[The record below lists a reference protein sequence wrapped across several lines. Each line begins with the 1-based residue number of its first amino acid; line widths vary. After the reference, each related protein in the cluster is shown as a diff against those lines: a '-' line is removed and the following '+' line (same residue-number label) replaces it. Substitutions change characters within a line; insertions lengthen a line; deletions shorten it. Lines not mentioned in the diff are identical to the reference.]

1 MLLVA
6 RLRSDHPLGAVPL
19 TYDDSDDTFVLEGV
33 GEITAGKVLD
43 LEDRRQLVWHV
54 DEATRERVLASATA
68 RIRRDRAAAKHSAAA
83 RAAGRRPAASDARG
97 RRRSRRPRQDL
108 RGRSRVGLAR
118 PAASGVGARSSR

>member
-54 DEATRERVLASATA
+54 DEATRERVLASAT
-68 RIRRDRAAAKHSAAA
+68 RPHSKRPSCGETLRRGTRG
-83 RAAGRRPAASDARG
+83 GRRLG
-97 RRRSRRPRQDL
+97 
-108 RGRSRVGLAR
+108 
-118 PAASGVGARSSR
+118 